1 MRHYVVYKFLFMN
14 FTNNYVLKLLTH
26 VKNNKNMSIYCKTLG
41 HTWLIYVT
49 NDPLQYRTFVWRLTS
64 NACLLDRPVDDVP
77 RTLYDYPYPSSSLC
91 LPRYS

>member
-1 MRHYVVYKFLFMN
+1 MRHYVVCKFLFMN

-49 NDPLQYRTFVWRLTS
+49 NDPLQYRTFYVETYQQ
-64 NACLLDRPVDDVP
+64 CL
-77 RTLYDYPYPSSSLC
+77 SLGQAG
-91 LPRYS
+91 